1 MNLAPPTPPTTDV
14 FSLAERRMAWT
25 GQRQAVLAQNI
36 ANANT
41 PGYTARDVKPFKDV
55 LAAQERAAT
64 RATPAGA
71 RPAADRTASE
81 ASLDGNTVVLD
92 EQLEKV
98 AETDGA
104 HQLAM
109 TLYRK
114 YAGMFRTAIGHS

>member
-1 MNLAPPTPPTTDV
+1 
-14 FSLAERRMAWT
+14 MAWA
-25 GQRQAVLAQNI
+25 GRRQAVLAQNI

-41 PGYTARDVKPFKDV
+41 PGYAARDVKPFKDV
-55 LAAQERAAT
+55 LAAQERAA
-64 RATPAGA
+64 AAVPMAAA
-71 RPAADRTASE
+71 RPGGAADRTASE
-81 ASLDGNTVVLD
+81 SSLDGNAVVLD

-114 YAGMFRTAIGHS
+114 YSGMFRTAIGHT